1 MWKEDLKFIEK
12 LAKSEGEKLNDGL
25 TSSEY
30 AELTQAVATTLNKQ
44 LPAEYEQVLQLHNGI
59 EFDGYTLYGADTAI
73 IKKNDFSPVDGILD
87 QNEMWY
93 EVEENQNFL
102 FLGESGESWFVY
114 DTKTATY
121 QVLDSP
127 SGSEIDR
134 FNSLDELLDAF
145 FEMAT

>member
-1 MWKEDLKFIEK
+1 MWKKDLKIIEK
-12 LAKSEGEKLNDGL
+12 LAKSEGENLNGGL

-30 AELTQAVATTLNKQ
+30 ADLTQAVASTLNKQ

-59 EFDGYTLYGADTAI
+59 EFNGYTLYGADTAI
-73 IKKNDFSPVDGILD
+73 IKKNNSEVDYGIVD

-93 EVEENQNFL
+93 EFEENKNFL
-102 FLGESGESWFVY
+102 FFGESGESWFVY

-134 FNSLDELLDAF
+134 FNNLDELLDAF